1 MNPARNFGP
10 MVVTGNYAYAW
21 VNVTSKTSYIT
32 NANVYRIFVSKYY
45 SWLSRKRD

>member
-21 VNVTSKTSYIT
+21 VNVTSKSAYIT
-32 NANVYRIFVSKYY
+32 NANVSHFRFIILFSAV
-45 SWLSRKRD
+45 